1 MLIIKASM
9 IYFNPPFEEWVACWM
24 GIHYASA
31 MDLLEYEAKAVAKG
45 YENIAGVDEAGRGPL
60 AGPVVAAAVIFP
72 AKIDIAGLDDSKK
85 LSPKKREE
93 LFPQIQAGAVAY
105 GVAIV
110 DREVIDKINILQ
122 ASLLAMKQAV
132 EQLQTVPD
140 LLLIDG
146 NQKID
151 STLDQWAVV
160 KGDSK
165 SLSIA
170 AASVLAKV
178 TRDRGMKDYHKLYPQ
193 YEFHRHKGYGTK
205 LHRALI
211 EEHGP
216 CPIHRSTFK
225 GVSEFINQ

>member
-1 MLIIKASM
+1 
-9 IYFNPPFEEWVACWM
+9 M

-31 MDLLEYEAKAVAKG
+31 MNQLEYENKGVAKG
-45 YENIAGVDEAGRGPL
+45 YKNIAGIDEAGRGPL
-60 AGPVVAAAVIFP
+60 AGPVVAAALIFSS
-72 AKIDIAGLDDSKK
+72 KIDIAGLDDSKK
-85 LSPKKREE
+85 ISPKKREE
-93 LFPQIQAGAVAY
+93 LLPTIQGRAISY
-105 GVAIV
+105 GVAVV
-110 DREVIDKINILQ
+110 DHKVIDKINILQ

-132 EQLQTVPD
+132 EQLQPVPD

-151 STLDQWAVV
+151 STLDQWAIV

-178 TRDRGMKDYHKLYPQ
+178 TRDRIMEDYHKLYPQ

-211 EEHGP
+211 EKHGP

>member
-1 MLIIKASM
+1 
-9 IYFNPPFEEWVACWM
+9 M

-31 MDLLEYEAKAVAKG
+31 MDQLEYEIKAVAKG
-45 YENIAGVDEAGRGPL
+45 YVNTAGVDEAGRGPL

-72 AKIDIAGLDDSKK
+72 AKINIVGLDDSKK

-93 LFPQIQAGAVAY
+93 LYPQIQAEAIAY

-110 DREVIDKINILQ
+110 SREVIDEINILQ
-122 ASLLAMKQAV
+122 ASRLAMKKAV
-132 EQLQTVPD
+132 EQLQPVPE

-151 STLDQWAVV
+151 STLDQWAIV

-178 TRDRGMKDYHKLYPQ
+178 TRDRIMEDYHKLYPQ

>member
-1 MLIIKASM
+1 
-9 IYFNPPFEEWVACWM
+9 M
-24 GIHYASA
+24 GIHYASD
-31 MDLLEYEAKAVAKG
+31 MDQLEYENKGVAKG
-45 YENIAGVDEAGRGPL
+45 YKNIAGIDEAGRGPL
-60 AGPVVAAAVIFP
+60 AGPVVAAALIFSS
-72 AKIDIAGLDDSKK
+72 KIDIAGLDDSKK

-93 LFPQIQAGAVAY
+93 LFPIIQGRAISY
-105 GVAIV
+105 GVAVV
-110 DREVIDKINILQ
+110 DHKVIDKINILQ

-132 EQLQTVPD
+132 EQLQPVPD

-151 STLDQWAVV
+151 STLDQWAIV

-178 TRDRGMKDYHKLYPQ
+178 TRDRIMEDYHKLYPQ

-211 EEHGP
+211 EKHGP

>member
-1 MLIIKASM
+1 
-9 IYFNPPFEEWVACWM
+9 
-24 GIHYASA
+24 
-31 MDLLEYEAKAVAKG
+31 MDQLEYEIKAVAKG
-45 YENIAGVDEAGRGPL
+45 YVNTAGVDEAGRGPL

-72 AKIDIAGLDDSKK
+72 AKINIVGLDDSKK
-85 LSPKKREE
+85 ISPKKREE
-93 LFPQIQAGAVAY
+93 LYPQIQAEAIAY

-110 DREVIDKINILQ
+110 SREVIDEINILQ
-122 ASLLAMKQAV
+122 ASRLAMKKAV
-132 EQLQTVPD
+132 EQLQPVPD

-151 STLDQWAVV
+151 STLDQWAIV

-178 TRDRGMKDYHKLYPQ
+178 TRDRIMEDYHKLYPQ

>member
-93 LFPQIQAGAVAY
+93 LFPQIQAEAVAY

-178 TRDRGMKDYHKLYPQ
+178 TRDRVMKDYHKLYPQ

-216 CPIHRSTFK
+216 CPIHRITFK
-225 GVSEFINQ
+225 GVSEFINR

>member
-1 MLIIKASM
+1 
-9 IYFNPPFEEWVACWM
+9 M
-24 GIHYASA
+24 GIPYASA
-31 MDLLEYEAKAVAKG
+31 MDLLEYETKAVAGG
-45 YENIAGVDEAGRGPL
+45 YKNIAGVDEAGRGPL

-93 LFPQIQAGAVAY
+93 LFPQIQAEAVAY

-110 DREVIDKINILQ
+110 DREVIDEINILQ
-122 ASLLAMKQAV
+122 ASRLAMKQAV
-132 EQLQTVPD
+132 EQLQPIPD

-151 STLDQWAVV
+151 SSLDQWAIV

-165 SLSIA
+165 SMSIA

-178 TRDRGMKDYHKLYPQ
+178 TRDRLMEDYHKLYPQ

-225 GVSEFINQ
+225 GVSEFINR

>member
-1 MLIIKASM
+1 
-9 IYFNPPFEEWVACWM
+9 
-24 GIHYASA
+24 
-31 MDLLEYEAKAVAKG
+31 MDLFEYETKAVDEG
-45 YENIAGVDEAGRGPL
+45 YGNIAGVDEAGRGPL

-72 AKIDIAGLDDSKK
+72 ANIDIEDLDDSKK

-93 LFPQIQAGAVAY
+93 LFPIIQGSAIAY
-105 GVAIV
+105 GVAVV

-122 ASLLAMKQAV
+122 ASRLAMKQAV
-132 EQLQTVPD
+132 EQLQPVPD

-151 STLDQWAVV
+151 STLDQWAIV

-165 SLSIA
+165 SVSIA

-178 TRDRGMKDYHKLYPQ
+178 TRDRIMEDYHKLYPQ

-205 LHRALI
+205 LHRTLI

-216 CPIHRSTFK
+216 CPIHRNTFK
-225 GVSEFINQ
+225 GVSEFINR

>member
-1 MLIIKASM
+1 M

-24 GIHYASA
+24 GIPYASA

-45 YENIAGVDEAGRGPL
+45 YGNIAGVDEAGRGPL

-72 AKIDIAGLDDSKK
+72 ARIDIVGLDDSKK
-85 LSPKKREE
+85 LSPKKRED
-93 LFPQIQAGAVAY
+93 LFPKIQAEAVAY

-110 DREVIDKINILQ
+110 NREVIDKINILQ

-178 TRDRGMKDYHKLYPQ
+178 TRDRVMKDYHKLYPQ

-205 LHRALI
+205 LHRTLI

-216 CPIHRSTFK
+216 CPIHRNTFK
-225 GVSEFINQ
+225 GVSEFINR

>member
-1 MLIIKASM
+1 
-9 IYFNPPFEEWVACWM
+9 M
-24 GIHYASA
+24 GIPYASA
-31 MDLLEYEAKAVAKG
+31 MDLLEYETKAVAGG
-45 YENIAGVDEAGRGPL
+45 YKNIAGVDEAGRGPL

-93 LFPQIQAGAVAY
+93 LFPQIQAEAVAY

-110 DREVIDKINILQ
+110 DSEVIDKINILQ

-151 STLDQWAVV
+151 TTLDQWAVV

-178 TRDRGMKDYHKLYPQ
+178 TRDRVMKDYHKLYPQ

-225 GVSEFINQ
+225 GVSEFINR

>member
-1 MLIIKASM
+1 M
-9 IYFNPPFEEWVACWM
+9 E
-24 GIHYASA
+24 IHYALA

-60 AGPVVAAAVIFP
+60 AGPVVAAAVIFD

-93 LFPQIQAGAVAY
+93 LFPQIQAEAVAY

-132 EQLQTVPD
+132 EKLQTVPD

-170 AASVLAKV
+170 AASILAKV
-178 TRDRGMKDYHKLYPQ
+178 TRDWVMKDYHKLYPQ

-225 GVSEFINQ
+225 GVSEFINR